1 MEDADG
7 RLFVLE
13 RSIPTIERKDKEAD
27 KYDRHIMGYS
37 RQKSTWNNRVV
48 PSGVGSV

>member
-1 MEDADG
+1 VEDAEG

-13 RSIPTIERKDKEAD
+13 RSVPTIEEKEKEDD

-37 RQKSTWNNRVV
+37 
-48 PSGVGSV
+48 G